1 MLWQAFQI
9 CINLFYPKIN
19 TIVISILLKLRLEI
33 LGNLPE
39 VSHLFKTL
47 FWIQRSTIWY
57 LTQVLIAQ
65 SSRRERQRSKERITV
80 LCDQHRDEGK
90 LRMLPKHRGI

>member
-19 TIVISILLKLRLEI
+19 TTVISILLKLRLEI

-57 LTQVLIAQ
+57 LTQVFINSTVQ
-65 SSRRERQRSKERITV
+65 QERKT
-80 LCDQHRDEGK
+80 K
-90 LRMLPKHRGI
+90 K